1 MRKKE
6 VRAVANAL
14 RTKIQDRTRRSFA
27 AHVLAEVIHDH
38 NPGFSAHDFLDDC
51 GLEYEYEEVA

>member
-6 VRAVANAL
+6 VRAIAKAL
-14 RTKIQDRTRRSFA
+14 RTKIQDRRDRSHA

-38 NPGFSAHDFLDDC
+38 NPGFRNCRFLDSC
-51 GLEYEYEEVA
+51 GLVVEEVA